1 MRWSCEGL
9 VMVRPVSGSDSWLD
23 KNRSRCHGGLL
34 STVQH
39 LEVLNTVLHL
49 EVLNTVQHLELLNNV
64 LHLEVLSTVLHP
76 EKQLNQMPHT
86 FMPERKPM
94 HASFQDAS

>member
-34 STVQH
+34 S
-39 LEVLNTVLHL
+39 
-49 EVLNTVQHLELLNNV
+49 NTVQHLELLNTV
-64 LHLEVLSTVLHP
+64 LHLEVPSTVLHP

>member
-23 KNRSRCHGGLL
+23 KNRSRYHGGLL

-49 EVLNTVQHLELLNNV
+49 EVLNTVLV
-64 LHLEVLSTVLHP
+64 LHLEVPNTVLHP

>member
-34 STVQH
+34 NTVQH
-39 LEVLNTVLHL
+39 LELLNTVLHL
-49 EVLNTVQHLELLNNV
+49 EVLN
-64 LHLEVLSTVLHP
+64 TVLHP

>member
-34 STVQH
+34 S
-39 LEVLNTVLHL
+39 
-49 EVLNTVQHLELLNNV
+49 NTVQHLELLN
-64 LHLEVLSTVLHP
+64 TVLHP

>member
-23 KNRSRCHGGLL
+23 KNRSRYHGGLL

-49 EVLNTVQHLELLNNV
+49 EVLN
-64 LHLEVLSTVLHP
+64 TVLHP

>member
-1 MRWSCEGL
+1 
-9 VMVRPVSGSDSWLD
+9 MVRPVSGSDSWLD

-39 LEVLNTVLHL
+39 LEVLNTVLH
-49 EVLNTVQHLELLNNV
+49 
-64 LHLEVLSTVLHP
+64 P

>member
-49 EVLNTVQHLELLNNV
+49 EVLNTV
-64 LHLEVLSTVLHP
+64 LHP